1 MAAMTSMARDSDVH
15 ITYDDQQK
23 INRFARCNARHGDV
37 KEELKFKEN
46 DLKNLQDA
54 EDEMMMTLDSDE
66 KVPFMVGEVFIMKT
80 QDEAQ
85 EAIGS
90 QREGLQDDISNLNT
104 RASELQDTMTQLK
117 GDLYAK
123 FGNNINLEP
132 EEE

>member
-1 MAAMTSMARDSDVH
+1 MALSS
-15 ITYDDQQK
+15 I
-23 INRFARCNARHGDV
+23 F
-37 KEELKFKEN
+37 L
-46 DLKNLQDA
+46 
-54 EDEMMMTLDSDE
+54 S
-66 KVPFMVGEVFIMKT
+66 

-85 EAIGS
+85 EAINA
-90 QREGLQDDISNLNT
+90 QREVLQEEISNLNT